1 MHQVTYSLL
10 QGASALQQLQQQQLQ
25 KQLLA
30 QQMLLQQQVRLLSK
44 KFVVHCANDID
55 YTVLP

>member
-1 MHQVTYSLL
+1 MLSSCLKETQEPGLL

-30 QQMLLQQQVRLLSK
+30 QQMLLQQQV
-44 KFVVHCANDID
+44 
-55 YTVLP
+55 LPSSAAV